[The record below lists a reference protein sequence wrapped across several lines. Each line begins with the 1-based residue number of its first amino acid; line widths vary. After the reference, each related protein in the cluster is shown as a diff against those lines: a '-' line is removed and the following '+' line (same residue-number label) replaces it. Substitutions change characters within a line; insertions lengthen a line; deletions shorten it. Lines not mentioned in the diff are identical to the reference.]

1 VLKDIIQAKGLIGIF
16 RGYWVTFNRDVTG
29 YGLYFYS
36 YYALRDY
43 GEKHRL
49 LNSVFLLTI
58 GGLSGNKLN
67 YTSGVFSWVCVY
79 PLDTMKTLIQVQSLN
94 DKTMTQ
100 KKAFDHIYHQ
110 TGFNG
115 FFKGLSS
122 CVVRAF
128 VVNAVIFYS
137 NEVMHELLDPCFNL
151 I

>member
-100 KKAFDHIYHQ
+100 KKAFDYIYHQ
-110 TGFNG
+110 I
-115 FFKGLSS
+115 
-122 CVVRAF
+122 RAF